1 MGDIRVEVALSLR
14 AEHAEGPLW
23 DAATSRLLWVDIT
36 GQRVHCF
43 DPASGNDTSWATAG
57 QPGRPGVTGPPA
69 PRYAGVP
76 PPPAHLPER
85 DPGPPR
91 PEKGGTP

>member
-1 MGDIRVEVALSLR
+1 MGDIRVEVGLSLR

-23 DAATSRLLWVDIT
+23 DAATSRLWWVDIT

-57 QPGRPGVTGPPA
+57 QPAVPG
-69 PRYAGVP
+69 
-76 PPPAHLPER
+76 
-85 DPGPPR
+85 
-91 PEKGGTP
+91 